1 MTEKEEQVEEWKQC
15 DGAAAK
21 NAPKGRKFEM
31 STSDLSVSSID
42 GATSR
47 HFHFFRAIVL
57 FKSSCVYYLFVRCD
71 EATKIRRL
79 RGRVL

>member
-21 NAPKGRKFEM
+21 NAPKGCRFEM
-31 STSDLSVSSID
+31 STSDLSVSSTD

-47 HFHFFRAIVL
+47 HFFRAIVL